1 MSDPL
6 LHGLSRRHFLAGTG
20 ATVGAVLLAACGGG
34 GDDKDD
40 EKADPPVSTKDDL
53 VLAQYFGGP
62 LFAAGAPLR
71 APFGIA
77 DSEGIL
83 PVKSTPAELEV
94 TIVGPDGKTVGDPLT
109 LKRHAKGLQRAY
121 FPLSVT
127 LPDAGIYSVRADLGG
142 SAPAEMALQVDE
154 AADLMVIQPG
164 AALPALETPTVDDPR
179 GVTPICTADPVC
191 PLHDVT
197 AAQALTAGQPLAL
210 LVATPAFCQ
219 VTICGPVLDVLLD
232 AMAAHPNVKALH
244 SEVYADPAKSLDVY
258 APTIAP
264 LGLHLEP
271 CLILVG
277 SDGKVAERIDAIYDR
292 DELDAA
298 LSRLS

>member
-1 MSDPL
+1 MFDPL
-6 LHGLSRRHFLAGTG
+6 LHGLSRRHFLAGSG
-20 ATVGAVLLAACGGG
+20 ATVGAVLLGACGGG
-34 GDDKDD
+34 GDDKVGATDTTAS
-40 EKADPPVSTKDDL
+40 KKDDV

-62 LFAAGAPLR
+62 LFAAGVPLR

-83 PVKSTPAELEV
+83 PITSTPEELEV

-109 LKRHAKGLQRAY
+109 LQRHAKGLQRAY
-121 FPLSVT
+121 FPLVVT

-142 SAPAEMALQVDE
+142 SAPAEMALQVDA

-164 AALPALETPTVDDPR
+164 AALPALDTPTVADPR

-197 AAQALTAGQPLAL
+197 AAEALAEGKPLAL

-219 VTICGPVLDVLLD
+219 VTICGPVLDVLLGALGD
-232 AMAAHPNVKALH
+232 HPEVRGLH
-244 SEVYADPAKSLDVY
+244 AEVYANPSAGLDAY
-258 APTIAP
+258 APTVAA

-271 CLILVG
+271 CLVLVG
-277 SDGKVAERIDAIYDR
+277 SDGKVAERWDAIYDA

-298 LSRLS
+298 LSSLT